1 LSIIVNKNRNW
12 RIVMKNLNRFIS
24 ISLAF
29 MLVLSVGLMSCDG
42 GGGGGGGQ
50 PSGQTTTI
58 RGNVESI
65 VAMAPRNHEPSL
77 LAKIKDFFTLS
88 KRANAQDNQIVIT
101 FIVDGEEVDVVTV
114 EPDGDFQGVVP
125 ISFSGNNVTLVFES
139 DGDEE
144 SVVIFVPPVDAVVIV
159 VLVNFQDNDAE
170 VVDMEFEGPLRCE
183 NATISLLAEEDEDIE
198 IHGNGGACVLT
209 AGNCDLTF
217 DAENVIFQDCNSCF
231 DTRGNSVLEIFADE
245 DIICEGAGDCVISR
259 GTSSA
264 SLFAGDEI
272 SLDCIDAR
280 GNVEITLDALSCI
293 IGDIFTVGNAT
304 VDTSGCANIGI

>member
-1 LSIIVNKNRNW
+1 
-12 RIVMKNLNRFIS
+12 MKNLNRFIS

-50 PSGQTTTI
+50 PSGQATTI

-65 VAMAPRNHEPSL
+65 VAMTPRNNQPSV
-77 LAKIKDFFTLS
+77 LAKIKDFFTLA
-88 KRANAQDNQIVIT
+88 KRANAQDNQIVVT
-101 FIVDGEEVDVVTV
+101 FIVNGEVEDVVTV

-125 ISFSGNNVTLVFES
+125 ISFSGNNVTVVFES

-144 SVVIFVPPVDAVVIV
+144 SIVIFVPPVDAVIIV
-159 VLVNFQDNDAE
+159 VLVNFQGNDAE
-170 VVDMEFEGPLRCE
+170 VVELEFEGPLRCE
-183 NATISLLAEEDEDIE
+183 NVTISLVAEQGEDIV
-198 IHGNGGACVLT
+198 INGNGGPCVL
-209 AGNCDLTF
+209 AGNCHLSF
-217 DAENVIFQDCNSCF
+217 DAENVIFQDCGGCF
-231 DTRGNSVLEIFADE
+231 DARGNSALEVFADG
-245 DIICEGAGDCVISR
+245 DIICETSDCAITR

-264 SLFAGDEI
+264 ALSAGNEI
-272 SLDCIDAR
+272 HISCIDAR
-280 GNVEITLDALSCI
+280 GNVEVTLDALSCI

>member
-1 LSIIVNKNRNW
+1 
-12 RIVMKNLNRFIS
+12 MKNLNKAIS
-24 ISLAF
+24 NSLALI
-29 MLVLSVGLMSCDG
+29 LVLSVGLMSCDG
-42 GGGGGGGQ
+42 GGGGGGGGQ

-58 RGNVESI
+58 IGNVESV
-65 VAMAPRNHEPSL
+65 VAMAPQNNKSSM
-77 LAKIKDFFTLS
+77 LAKIKDFFSLS
-88 KRANAQDNQIVIT
+88 KTANAQDDQI
-101 FIVDGEEVDVVTV
+101 IVTIVVDDQEFVVPV
-114 EPDGDFQGVVP
+114 EPNGDFVAVVP

-139 DGDEE
+139 DGDDE
-144 SVVIFVPPVDAVVIV
+144 SIVIFVPPVDAVIIV
-159 VLVNFQDNDAE
+159 VLVNFQGNDAE
-170 VVDMEFEGPLRCE
+170 VVELEFEGPLRCE
-183 NATISLLAEEDEDIE
+183 NATISLVAEAGEDIE

-259 GTSSA
+259 GTSST

-280 GNVEITLDALSCI
+280 GNVEVTLDALSCI